1 MLFFPLLRPPGY
13 FRFATASRD
22 NAANPRQ
29 AGAGVNEEKPITVLV
44 VDDEPDIV
52 TYLTTL
58 LEDNGY
64 RTRSARDA
72 DSALLEVRARPP
84 DLICLDIMMPR
95 RSGLSLYRQLKTDPQ
110 LGDIPV
116 IVISAFSRLEDF
128 TGQKFRRL
136 FPDESVPE
144 PAHFI
149 EKPVNVEHFM
159 EVIERALGGGA
170 GR

>member
-1 MLFFPLLRPPGY
+1 VG
-13 FRFATASRD
+13 AEVAQE
-22 NAANPRQ
+22 Q
-29 AGAGVNEEKPITVLV
+29 AGTVLV

-58 LEDNGY
+58 LEDHGY
-64 RTRSARDA
+64 HTRSAGDA
-72 DSALLEVRARPP
+72 DSALVEMRARPP
-84 DLICLDIMMPR
+84 DLVCLDIMMPR
-95 RSGLSLYRQLKTDPQ
+95 RSGLSLYRQVKTDPR
-110 LGDIPV
+110 LRGIPV
-116 IVISAFSRLEDF
+116 IVVSAFSRLEDF

-159 EVIERALGGGA
+159 ETIERVLGGGP

>member
-1 MLFFPLLRPPGY
+1 M
-13 FRFATASRD
+13 S
-22 NAANPRQ
+22 
-29 AGAGVNEEKPITVLV
+29 EEKTITVLV

-64 RTRSARDA
+64 RTRSAGDA
-72 DSALLEVRARPP
+72 DSAIFEMRARPP

-95 RSGLSLYRQLKTDPQ
+95 RSGLSLYRQVKVDPQ
-110 LGDIPV
+110 LQGIPV

-128 TGQKFRRL
+128 TGLKFRRL

-149 EKPVNVEHFM
+149 EKPVNVGNF
-159 EVIERALGGGA
+159 L
-170 GR
+170 

>member
-1 MLFFPLLRPPGY
+1 M
-13 FRFATASRD
+13 S
-22 NAANPRQ
+22 
-29 AGAGVNEEKPITVLV
+29 KKILV

-64 RTRSARDA
+64 LTRSAGDA
-72 DSALLEVRARPP
+72 DSALSEMRARPP
-84 DLICLDIMMPR
+84 DLICIDIMMPR
-95 RSGLSLYRQLKTDPQ
+95 RSGLSLYQQVKTDPD
-110 LGDIPV
+110 LKDIPA

-144 PAHFI
+144 PAFFI
-149 EKPVNVEHFM
+149 EKPVNVENFL
-159 EVIERALGGGA
+159 EVVELALS
-170 GR
+170 GRSVR

>member
-1 MLFFPLLRPPGY
+1 M
-13 FRFATASRD
+13 S
-22 NAANPRQ
+22 
-29 AGAGVNEEKPITVLV
+29 EEKTITVLV

-52 TYLTTL
+52 TYLTIL
-58 LEDNGY
+58 LEDGGY
-64 RTRSARDA
+64 RTRSAGDA
-72 DSALLEVRARPP
+72 DLALSELRARPF

-95 RSGLSLYRQLKTDPQ
+95 RSGLSLYRQVKTDPK
-110 LGDIPV
+110 LRGIPV
-116 IVISAFSRLEDF
+116 VVISAFSRLEDF

-159 EVIERALGGGA
+159 ETIERALGEGA
-170 GR
+170 G